1 VDGRIDYPRLAAAT
15 RWSATTVRRRLT
27 CLRSAGILSFTVQT
41 DARLFGHTCE
51 AVLWL
56 RVRPAELVAV
66 TAALATHPEI
76 AYAAATTGPADLVA
90 VAVCRDQDGLY
101 DYLTT
106 RLGALPGI
114 LGVDTALINRY
125 VKRAGQPGVV
135 RAR

>member
-1 VDGRIDYPRLAAAT
+1 
-15 RWSATTVRRRLT
+15 
-27 CLRSAGILSFTVQT
+27 VQT
-41 DARLFGHTCE
+41 DARLFGYMCE

-66 TAALATHPEI
+66 AATLATHPEI
-76 AYAAATTGPADLVA
+76 AYAAATTGPTDLVA
-90 VAVCRDQDGLY
+90 VAVCPDQDGLY